1 MHPYRYVSKEFYPV
15 FGEVPWGALL
25 GHQTASIPPVVAAT
39 DGADPAT
46 HDVGDAET
54 MVKLITLLV
63 RHEGDKKVE
72 PDDIHAVAAS
82 VRLDLFTACLC
93 LARPRLCTTPT
104 LEIVA

>member
-1 MHPYRYVSKEFYPV
+1 MHPYRYVSKEFYPI

-39 DGADPAT
+39 DGAGPAT

-82 VRLDLFTACLC
+82 VRLDLLTTCLC
-93 LARPRLCTTPT
+93 LARPRLCTPPT